1 MTVSSTTNKATYSGN
16 GTTTTFTVP
25 FYFLAAADLQVIL
38 RSSAGVETVQTLT
51 SQYTVTGAG
60 VPSGGTVTMVTA
72 PASGT
77 TLTILRNIEATQ
89 QTDLLPN
96 DRLPAESL
104 ETALDKLTM
113 LVQQLDEETG
123 RSLKYPSS
131 DAAASAQ
138 LPAASLRAGKYLAF
152 DALGLPTVSSS
163 SPTPYLASD
172 VSFTASGTGAAPR
185 SVSAKLRDMV
195 SVKDFGAIG
204 DGSADDTV
212 AFANAATAA
221 ASVGAAVY
229 VPATASHYK
238 LTDEVTLAAGVAFVG
253 DGWGSRIRQYTR
265 DKNIFIAHN
274 NTRFSR
280 LHLQGDNVATAS
292 AADKNTGVYAAS
304 RAQVVIEGCYATLL
318 QNGLCQL
325 RNCTDYRVVDNICYD
340 NPYSI
345 AAGAVNG
352 DINIYSSAGSNGL
365 RGIIARNH
373 CLSNNDFGIYHDA
386 NGFDLDCVIIE
397 NVVVTLSA
405 GTEAASGGN
414 RRHGIIAAYG
424 GSAGGRT
431 IIANNICRNTRLT
444 GIYRAAA
451 SSPTGTHLIIGNHC
465 SANGFDASNALAGG
479 IFVNVAS
486 PATKIIGNFV
496 EDFRG
501 TSNLGNAGIVL
512 NNSPSPVEVRAN
524 TVQGSQGHG
533 ILVKGTT
540 QEATVSENLL
550 RNNAT
555 ADIVV
560 QHSGNGTD
568 GGGHDIFGNRIYKL
582 VNTKPG
588 IRIVS
593 DASTRTIRVVGNR
606 GYGTDKTT
614 ASAGENAF
622 INIEGTSTTPLTVAN
637 NEIERFYYGMFY
649 FNNIQSG
656 RGGFHHVIDGNQF
669 RDLNTGI
676 LVVRGS
682 SNDCLPVCGNTFTT
696 VATAVTG
703 GAYLAERKGT
713 KVALVGLNA
722 APTDGTWEAGDI
734 SWRTAP
740 AAGAAPGDVCTTGGA
755 PGTWKAMA
763 SVAA

>member
-1 MTVSSTTNKATYSGN
+1 MTVSSTTNKASYSGN
-16 GTTTTFTVP
+16 GTTTVFTVP

-38 RSSAGVETVQTLT
+38 RSSAGVETVQALT
-51 SQYTVTGAG
+51 TQYTVTGAG
-60 VPSGGTVTMVTA
+60 VPSGGTVTMLTA

-77 TLTILRNIEATQ
+77 TLTILRNAAATQ
-89 QTDLLPN
+89 ETDLLPN

-123 RSLKYPSS
+123 RSLKFPAS
-131 DAAASAQ
+131 DVAASAQ
-138 LPAASLRAGKYLAF
+138 IPASSVRAGKYLAF
-152 DALGLPTVSSS
+152 DASGLPTVSSS

-172 VSFTASGTGAAPR
+172 VSFIASGTGASPR

-204 DGSADDTV
+204 DGAADDTV

-221 ASVGAAVY
+221 ATTGAAVY
-229 VPATASHYK
+229 VPATSSHYK
-238 LTDEVTLAAGVAFVG
+238 LTDEVTLAAEVAFVG

-265 DKNIFIAHN
+265 NKNIFVAHN

-280 LHLQGDNVATAS
+280 LHLQGDNVTTAS
-292 AADKNTGVYAAS
+292 AVDKNTGIYASA
-304 RAQVVIEGCYATLL
+304 RARVVIEGCYATRF

-325 RNCTDYRVVDNICYD
+325 RDCTDYRVVDNVCYD

-345 AAGAVNG
+345 ASGAVNA
-352 DINIYSSAGSNGL
+352 DINIYSGSNGL

-386 NGFDLDCVIIE
+386 NGFDLDAIIIE
-397 NVVVTLSA
+397 NVVVTLSS
-405 GTEAASGGN
+405 GSEAASGGN
-414 RRHGIIAAYG
+414 RRHAIIAAYG
-424 GSAGGRT
+424 GSVGGRT

-465 SANGFDASNALAGG
+465 SANGYDASNSLAGG
-479 IFVNVAS
+479 IFLNVAS

-501 TSNLGNAGIVL
+501 TSNLGNGAIVV
-512 NNSPSPVEVRAN
+512 NNSPSPVEIRAN
-524 TVQGSQGHG
+524 TVTGSQGHG
-533 ILVKGTT
+533 ILIKGTT
-540 QEATVSENLL
+540 QEATISDNLL
-550 RNNAT
+550 RGNAT
-555 ADIVV
+555 ADIAI
-560 QHSGNGTD
+560 QHSGNGSD
-568 GGGHDIFGNRIYKL
+568 GGGHEVFGNRIYKG
-582 VNTKPG
+582 VNTKPA
-588 IRIVS
+588 IRVVS
-593 DASTRTIRVVGNR
+593 DASTRTIRIVGNR

-622 INIEGTSTTPLTVAN
+622 LNVEGTTTTPLTVAN
-637 NEIERFYYGMFY
+637 NEVERFYYGLYY
-649 FNNIQSG
+649 FANIQSG

-669 RDLNTGI
+669 RDLNTAI
-676 LVVRGS
+676 LVIRAS

-696 VATAVTG
+696 VSTAVTG
-703 GAYLAERKGT
+703 GAYLAERKGL
-713 KVALVGLNA
+713 KIALTGLASA
-722 APTDGTWEAGDI
+722 APSDGTWEAGDI

-740 AAGAAPGDVCTTGGA
+740 VAGGAPGDVCTTGGA

-763 SVAA
+763 NVAP